1 MQAAAVLRFILRRL
15 AIAIPLLLIVS
26 FGVFALVHLAPGD
39 PVRALLGSRASDPAT
54 LAAIRER
61 YHLNDPFIVQYGKW
75 LWQVL
80 QGDLGRSI
88 QGSQLVT
95 SAIRQ
100 RLGLTIFLGLMSSFL
115 VLFFGILLGMLA
127 GFRRGTRL
135 DRGVVM
141 FGVFGISSPAFVTG
155 ILLLYLF
162 GVVLG
167 WFPIFGAGRGFLDR
181 FWHLTLPAV
190 ALALSIMAIV
200 VKITRAAVIQELDK
214 DYVVFARARG
224 LSPLRIVFGYVLRN
238 ALIPVVTAAGLIIVG
253 LVANAIY
260 VEVTFAL
267 PGLGSLTVEAVQ
279 RRDIPLIQGTT
290 LVFSAFVILLNLLI
304 DLAYTLIDPRIRF
317 GTGAVMTPAAGAPEA
332 GAGRRGTAPHPRH
345 HPAGHAA
352 DCDRGRLRPLR
363 RGDRAGFTRHA
374 APARRRQ
381 AALGG
386 LPGGD
391 RSARPRRALPRH
403 PWRLDRAGGSHR
415 DRRRRLLHRHLARP
429 SLGLSRRAGRFGDHA
444 LGRFH
449 VRPAR
454 AAGGHRRGRRR
465 RRRLLDRGA
474 RADRPLHRPRYPHRA
489 QRGAGAA
496 AAALYRRRPL
506 ARHLARRASCS
517 SISCPMCCRIVLAYV
532 LLDFAFALVN
542 LAGLSFLGLGVQPGT
557 PDWGRMLFENR
568 NILFS
573 NPVALLLPA
582 AMIILTA
589 VSMNLIG
596 DWLFERCAK

>member
-100 RLGLTIFLGLMSSFL
+100 RLGLTIFLGLMSSVL

-162 GVVLG
+162 GVVIG
-167 WFPIFGAGRGFLDR
+167 WFPIFGAGRGFIDR

-224 LSPLRIVFGYVLRN
+224 LSAPRIVFGYVLRN

-290 LVFSAFVILLNLLI
+290 LVFAAFVILLNLLI
-304 DLAYTLIDPRIRF
+304 DLAYILIDPRIRF
-317 GTGAVMTPAAGAPEA
+317 E
-332 GAGRRGTAPHPRH
+332 R
-345 HPAGHAA
+345 
-352 DCDRGRLRPLR
+352 
-363 RGDRAGFTRHA
+363 
-374 APARRRQ
+374 
-381 AALGG
+381 
-386 LPGGD
+386 
-391 RSARPRRALPRH
+391 
-403 PWRLDRAGGSHR
+403 
-415 DRRRRLLHRHLARP
+415 
-429 SLGLSRRAGRFGDHA
+429 
-444 LGRFH
+444 
-449 VRPAR
+449 
-454 AAGGHRRGRRR
+454 
-465 RRRLLDRGA
+465 
-474 RADRPLHRPRYPHRA
+474 
-489 QRGAGAA
+489 
-496 AAALYRRRPL
+496 
-506 ARHLARRASCS
+506 
-517 SISCPMCCRIVLAYV
+517 
-532 LLDFAFALVN
+532 
-542 LAGLSFLGLGVQPGT
+542 VQ
-557 PDWGRMLFENR
+557 
-568 NILFS
+568 S
-573 NPVALLLPA
+573 
-582 AMIILTA
+582 
-589 VSMNLIG
+589 
-596 DWLFERCAK
+596 

>member
-1 MQAAAVLRFILRRL
+1 MQAGAVLRFILRRL

-162 GVVLG
+162 GVVIG

-290 LVFSAFVILLNLLI
+290 LVFAAFVILLNLLI
-304 DLAYTLIDPRIRF
+304 DLAYILIDPRIRF
-317 GTGAVMTPAAGAPEA
+317 E
-332 GAGRRGTAPHPRH
+332 R
-345 HPAGHAA
+345 
-352 DCDRGRLRPLR
+352 
-363 RGDRAGFTRHA
+363 
-374 APARRRQ
+374 
-381 AALGG
+381 
-386 LPGGD
+386 
-391 RSARPRRALPRH
+391 
-403 PWRLDRAGGSHR
+403 
-415 DRRRRLLHRHLARP
+415 
-429 SLGLSRRAGRFGDHA
+429 
-444 LGRFH
+444 
-449 VRPAR
+449 
-454 AAGGHRRGRRR
+454 
-465 RRRLLDRGA
+465 
-474 RADRPLHRPRYPHRA
+474 
-489 QRGAGAA
+489 
-496 AAALYRRRPL
+496 
-506 ARHLARRASCS
+506 
-517 SISCPMCCRIVLAYV
+517 
-532 LLDFAFALVN
+532 
-542 LAGLSFLGLGVQPGT
+542 VQ
-557 PDWGRMLFENR
+557 
-568 NILFS
+568 S
-573 NPVALLLPA
+573 
-582 AMIILTA
+582 
-589 VSMNLIG
+589 
-596 DWLFERCAK
+596 

>member
-162 GVVLG
+162 GVVIG

-290 LVFSAFVILLNLLI
+290 LVFAAFVILLNLLI
-304 DLAYTLIDPRIRF
+304 DLAYILIDPRIRF
-317 GTGAVMTPAAGAPEA
+317 E
-332 GAGRRGTAPHPRH
+332 R
-345 HPAGHAA
+345 
-352 DCDRGRLRPLR
+352 
-363 RGDRAGFTRHA
+363 
-374 APARRRQ
+374 
-381 AALGG
+381 
-386 LPGGD
+386 
-391 RSARPRRALPRH
+391 
-403 PWRLDRAGGSHR
+403 
-415 DRRRRLLHRHLARP
+415 
-429 SLGLSRRAGRFGDHA
+429 
-444 LGRFH
+444 
-449 VRPAR
+449 
-454 AAGGHRRGRRR
+454 
-465 RRRLLDRGA
+465 
-474 RADRPLHRPRYPHRA
+474 
-489 QRGAGAA
+489 
-496 AAALYRRRPL
+496 
-506 ARHLARRASCS
+506 
-517 SISCPMCCRIVLAYV
+517 
-532 LLDFAFALVN
+532 
-542 LAGLSFLGLGVQPGT
+542 VQ
-557 PDWGRMLFENR
+557 
-568 NILFS
+568 S
-573 NPVALLLPA
+573 
-582 AMIILTA
+582 
-589 VSMNLIG
+589 
-596 DWLFERCAK
+596 

>member
-100 RLGLTIFLGLMSSFL
+100 RLGLTIFLGVMSSVL

-162 GVVLG
+162 GVVIG
-167 WFPIFGAGRGFLDR
+167 WFPIFGAGRGFIDR

-224 LSPLRIVFGYVLRN
+224 LSAPRIVFGYVLRN

-290 LVFSAFVILLNLLI
+290 LVFAAFVILLNLLI
-304 DLAYTLIDPRIRF
+304 DLAYILIDPRIRF
-317 GTGAVMTPAAGAPEA
+317 E
-332 GAGRRGTAPHPRH
+332 R
-345 HPAGHAA
+345 
-352 DCDRGRLRPLR
+352 
-363 RGDRAGFTRHA
+363 
-374 APARRRQ
+374 
-381 AALGG
+381 
-386 LPGGD
+386 
-391 RSARPRRALPRH
+391 
-403 PWRLDRAGGSHR
+403 
-415 DRRRRLLHRHLARP
+415 
-429 SLGLSRRAGRFGDHA
+429 
-444 LGRFH
+444 
-449 VRPAR
+449 
-454 AAGGHRRGRRR
+454 
-465 RRRLLDRGA
+465 
-474 RADRPLHRPRYPHRA
+474 
-489 QRGAGAA
+489 
-496 AAALYRRRPL
+496 
-506 ARHLARRASCS
+506 
-517 SISCPMCCRIVLAYV
+517 
-532 LLDFAFALVN
+532 
-542 LAGLSFLGLGVQPGT
+542 VQ
-557 PDWGRMLFENR
+557 
-568 NILFS
+568 S
-573 NPVALLLPA
+573 
-582 AMIILTA
+582 
-589 VSMNLIG
+589 
-596 DWLFERCAK
+596 

>member
-61 YHLNDPFIVQYGKW
+61 YHLNDPFIVQYGKS

-127 GFRRGTRL
+127 GFRRGSRL

-162 GVVLG
+162 GVVIG

-290 LVFSAFVILLNLLI
+290 LVFAAFVILLNLLI
-304 DLAYTLIDPRIRF
+304 DLAYILIDPRIRF
-317 GTGAVMTPAAGAPEA
+317 E
-332 GAGRRGTAPHPRH
+332 R
-345 HPAGHAA
+345 
-352 DCDRGRLRPLR
+352 
-363 RGDRAGFTRHA
+363 
-374 APARRRQ
+374 
-381 AALGG
+381 
-386 LPGGD
+386 
-391 RSARPRRALPRH
+391 
-403 PWRLDRAGGSHR
+403 
-415 DRRRRLLHRHLARP
+415 
-429 SLGLSRRAGRFGDHA
+429 
-444 LGRFH
+444 
-449 VRPAR
+449 
-454 AAGGHRRGRRR
+454 
-465 RRRLLDRGA
+465 
-474 RADRPLHRPRYPHRA
+474 
-489 QRGAGAA
+489 
-496 AAALYRRRPL
+496 
-506 ARHLARRASCS
+506 
-517 SISCPMCCRIVLAYV
+517 
-532 LLDFAFALVN
+532 
-542 LAGLSFLGLGVQPGT
+542 VQ
-557 PDWGRMLFENR
+557 L
-568 NILFS
+568 
-573 NPVALLLPA
+573 
-582 AMIILTA
+582 
-589 VSMNLIG
+589 
-596 DWLFERCAK
+596 

>member
-1 MQAAAVLRFILRRL
+1 MQGAAVLRFILRRL
-15 AIAIPLLLIVS
+15 AIAVPLLLIVS

-100 RLGLTIFLGLMSSFL
+100 RLGLTIFLGLMSSVL

-127 GFRRGTRL
+127 GFRRGSRL

-162 GVVLG
+162 GVVIG

-200 VKITRAAVIQELDK
+200 VKITRASVIQELDK

-267 PGLGSLTVEAVQ
+267 PGLGSLTIEAVQ

-290 LVFSAFVILLNLLI
+290 LFFSAFVILLNLLI
-304 DLAYTLIDPRIRF
+304 DLAYILIDPRIRF
-317 GTGAVMTPAAGAPEA
+317 E
-332 GAGRRGTAPHPRH
+332 R
-345 HPAGHAA
+345 
-352 DCDRGRLRPLR
+352 
-363 RGDRAGFTRHA
+363 
-374 APARRRQ
+374 
-381 AALGG
+381 
-386 LPGGD
+386 
-391 RSARPRRALPRH
+391 
-403 PWRLDRAGGSHR
+403 
-415 DRRRRLLHRHLARP
+415 
-429 SLGLSRRAGRFGDHA
+429 
-444 LGRFH
+444 
-449 VRPAR
+449 
-454 AAGGHRRGRRR
+454 
-465 RRRLLDRGA
+465 
-474 RADRPLHRPRYPHRA
+474 
-489 QRGAGAA
+489 
-496 AAALYRRRPL
+496 
-506 ARHLARRASCS
+506 
-517 SISCPMCCRIVLAYV
+517 
-532 LLDFAFALVN
+532 
-542 LAGLSFLGLGVQPGT
+542 VQ
-557 PDWGRMLFENR
+557 
-568 NILFS
+568 S
-573 NPVALLLPA
+573 
-582 AMIILTA
+582 
-589 VSMNLIG
+589 
-596 DWLFERCAK
+596 